1 MSSATAAPLSSR
13 GLYGQDSDPIMTPPT
28 LNAPVSDRSPVDEA
42 IVVSADALF
51 SAEGVTAVDLDR
63 VAAQARVTGAQL
75 RVVYPTKR
83 KLVVAAFRYRHQDWM
98 GGLRTAESALADPR
112 DQILTVFSYLESC
125 FADRGYRGCAFI
137 NGYGE
142 LGRLDSLMRDL
153 ADGHLR
159 EVEQHVAMLCDAA
172 GLPSHLADALSL
184 LVQGAQVE
192 AAIHRTVQ
200 PARSAR
206 AAAAM
211 LMSLYDTGAGQF

>member
-1 MSSATAAPLSSR
+1 MIPV
-13 GLYGQDSDPIMTPPT
+13 T
-28 LNAPVSDRSPVDEA
+28 LNSPAADRSPDDQA

-51 SAEGVTAVDLDR
+51 TAEGVTAVDLDR
-63 VAAQARVTGAQL
+63 VAVAARVTAAQL
-75 RVVYPTKR
+75 RVAYPSKQ
-83 KLVVAAFRYRHQDWM
+83 KLVVAAFRYRHHDWM
-98 GGLRTAESALADPR
+98 TGLRTAESALADPR

-125 FADRGYRGCAFI
+125 FSDHGFRGCAFI

-142 LGRLDSLMRDL
+142 LGRLDSVMRDL
-153 ADGHLR
+153 AAAHLH

-172 GLPSHLADALSL
+172 DLPPHLAAALSL

-206 AAAAM
+206 TAAAM
-211 LMSLYDTGAGQF
+211 LMSVYDATTTDALF